1 MNLVRRVRTLE
12 QRSLAI
18 RAATVEAVP
27 LEHPADVL
35 ELLSEQVNALRAD
48 PLIDPVERARTLGLL
63 AALALRAMDS
73 RDLQARLEAVERVL
87 KLRREKEREDQSNK
101 RRRGRHGWS

>member
-1 MNLVRRVRTLE
+1 MNLVRRVQTLE

-18 RAATVEAVP
+18 RAAAVEPAP

-35 ELLSEQVNALRAD
+35 DLLREQVNALRAD

-87 KLRREKEREDQSNK
+87 KLRRDKEREEKNNAK
-101 RRRGRHGWS
+101 RRGRHAWT